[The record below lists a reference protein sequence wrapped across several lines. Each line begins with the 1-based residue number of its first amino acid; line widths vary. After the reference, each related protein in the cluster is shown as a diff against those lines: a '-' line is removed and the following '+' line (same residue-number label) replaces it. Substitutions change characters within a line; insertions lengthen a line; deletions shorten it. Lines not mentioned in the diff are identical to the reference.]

1 MIAFEIPYPPTKEAK
16 SAWNKRFGMNA
27 FYAGKHWS
35 KRKKDAEEL
44 HNLALWRM
52 KAAGIEKQ
60 FVTKP
65 VEIRFFWDDKMD
77 IDNHAA
83 LGKAFVDVM
92 KGYILP
98 DDGPRWFRKVAHEF
112 WDGGKIRVEV
122 EELE

>member
-1 MIAFEIPYPPTKEAK
+1 MIVFEIPYPPTKKAK
-16 SAWNKRFGMNA
+16 AAWNKRFGMNA
-27 FYAGKHWS
+27 FYAGKHWA

-44 HNLALWRM
+44 HNLALWSM
-52 KAAGIEKQ
+52 KSAGIKKQ
-60 FVTKP
+60 FAVKP
-65 VEIRFFWDDKMD
+65 VEIRFFWDDRMD

-83 LGKAFVDVM
+83 LGKAFVDAM

-98 DDGPRWFRKVAHEF
+98 DDSPRWFRKVTHEF